1 MSNLVQSAPARNN
14 LLPSHLKVLAAQI
27 LFMVSVLTAWEYLPK
42 IEFLS
47 ELTPLMNSFF
57 ISSPSLIVKE
67 LWKLFTS
74 SGAES
79 VWPYL
84 WPTVWASLAGLFI
97 GIVLGIVLGLI
108 MGSVPFLNSV
118 FRPFVVAINAI
129 PRIALIPIVV
139 LIFGTS
145 FAASVVISVLVVF
158 FVVFFNAFEGAQSP
172 PEALLQNAILL
183 GATSTQVTTRIR
195 FPYVMVWTLAAL
207 PAAAT
212 FSVIAVVTGEILT
225 GTAGLGRLIS
235 IAQSTAD
242 SNLTFAVVVI
252 LSVVGLTV
260 VGVAELIKRRVL
272 HWWVGGRT

>member
-1 MSNLVQSAPARNN
+1 MPNIVHKLA
-14 LLPSHLKVLAAQI
+14 PSHLKVLAAQI
-27 LFMVSVLTAWEYLPK
+27 LFAVSVLAAWEYLPK

-47 ELTPLMNSFF
+47 ELSPLMNSFF

-74 SGAES
+74 SGTEG
-79 VWPYL
+79 VWPFL
-84 WPTVWASLAGLFI
+84 WPTIWASLAGLLI

-108 MGSVPFLNSV
+108 MGSVPFLNAV

-139 LIFGTS
+139 LIFGAS

-183 GATSTQVTTRIR
+183 GASSMQVTTRIR

-212 FSVIAVVTGEILT
+212 FSVISVVTGEILT

-260 VGVAELIKRRVL
+260 VGAAELVKRRML
-272 HWWVGGRT
+272 HWWVGGRA